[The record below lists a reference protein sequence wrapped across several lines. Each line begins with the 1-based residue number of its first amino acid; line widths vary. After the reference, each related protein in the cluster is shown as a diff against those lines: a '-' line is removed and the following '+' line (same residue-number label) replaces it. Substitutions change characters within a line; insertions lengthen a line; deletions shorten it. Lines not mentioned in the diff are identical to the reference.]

1 MFKRFFIFIS
11 LYLFS
16 ISNSFAAMVTFNQS
30 ATIEATID
38 AQISGIHFNKDGTKM
53 FAAYMKR
60 VGGNGTRYIR
70 EYNLSKPFDISTKVY
85 AGDSERCNLTGTT
98 DNSGFF
104 IYDLEF
110 SSDGKKLIVVQ
121 SADTN
126 INGGDK
132 LHVFNLTSPYDV
144 STCVQHKS
152 ATHLDFNTMTHGSQ
166 AGDYS
171 GNTAQRR
178 YHRVQGVEVNDDGTK
193 IFLLWTDYYNAI
205 VPDDKI
211 DGVGD
216 ITARVYEYNLS
227 TPYDVS
233 EINAGSSDEIVKTA
247 GIPLPDT
254 LFGANAPRG
263 MRFSSDGKKI
273 FFIAHDNTASTNS
286 VPGISQVSLDKP
298 FDTSSYT
305 LDGGIDL
312 SGLSTSNDAA
322 SGLSFSENGL
332 KLYIGDD
339 NGVATDQIM
348 EYDLACPFNIIE
360 GSCPAIA
367 NKDRI
372 GIAEAQITIA
382 KRTIDHSTD
391 SVLNRLKWIRRNK
404 DNQNLS
410 NLNIDYNLNI
420 PQLGNP
426 LINTLV
432 QKIPEKITI
441 HQASFKKKTDNKKE
455 DVFYWSEGSV
465 SFGRIGDTNISSSK
479 IIETDA
485 IIFGADR
492 YLDNNGILGAAFRF
506 GKNDIDVGNLG
517 SNLDTDTYNFTFYS
531 TSPIDGD
538 TQFLDTVVGFGELK
552 SDILSVVDGENL
564 TADRDGRQIYG
575 SLKIKDEIKKDN
587 FTLIPSGRIDIGHT
601 TLDSY
606 KETGPGAI
614 KVKKQTVRSKKL
626 RLGVAATDD
635 FSNDKYYFKRHGK
648 LEYVADIDRSS
659 DFKYNYIGDA
669 NGTTFHKTLH
679 SESLHNLNGELGVDI
694 VLPSGFSIFMIYERN
709 QALRNSHT
717 DKIHLALGYLPNKE
731 TNYTF
736 NLAGSENLGSEFK
749 ITKNINNFEIDF
761 NLNNQDV
768 LKPNSVDQASINLIR
783 KF

>member
-1 MFKRFFIFIS
+1 MLKKFLIFIS
-11 LYLFS
+11 LCLFS

-30 ATIEATID
+30 ATVEATID

-53 FAAYMKR
+53 FTAYMKR
-60 VGGNGTRYIR
+60 VGGDGTRYIR

-98 DNSGFF
+98 NNSGFF

-110 SSDGKKLIVVQ
+110 SSDGKKLLVVQ

-152 ATHLDFNTMTHGSQ
+152 ATHLDFSTMTHGSQ

-171 GNTAQRR
+171 GNTSQRR

-193 IFLLWTDYYNAI
+193 IFLLWTDYFEA
-205 VPDDKI
+205 VREGS

-216 ITARVYEYNLS
+216 ITARLYEYNLS

-233 EINAGSSDEIVKTA
+233 EIQAGSSDEIVKTA

-312 SGLSTSNDAA
+312 SGLSTANDAA

-339 NGVATDQIM
+339 NGTGTDQIM
-348 EYDLACPFNIIE
+348 EYDLACPFNIIT
-360 GSCPAIA
+360 GNCPPIA

-391 SVLNRLKWIRRNK
+391 SVLNRLQWIRRNK
-404 DNQNLS
+404 DKQNLS
-410 NLNIDYNLNI
+410 NLNIDYNFNI
-420 PQLGNP
+420 PQLDNP
-426 LINTLV
+426 LFNTFV

-441 HQASFKKKTDNKKE
+441 HQASTKKETDNKKQ

-465 SFGRIGDTNISSSK
+465 SFGKIGDTNISSSK

-485 IIFGADR
+485 ITFGSDR
-492 YLDNNGILGAAFRF
+492 YTDNNGILGAAFRF

-517 SNLDTDTYNFTFYS
+517 SNLDTDTYNLTLYA
-531 TSPIDGD
+531 TSPIKGG
-538 TQFLDTVVGFGELK
+538 TKFFDTVVGFGKLK
-552 SDILSVVDGENL
+552 SNILSVVDGENL
-564 TADRDGRQIYG
+564 TADRDGHQMYG
-575 SLKIKDEIKKDN
+575 SFKIKNEIKKDN
-587 FTLIPSGRIDIGHT
+587 FTLTPSGRLDFGHT
-601 TLDSY
+601 ILDKY
-606 KETGPGAI
+606 KESGTGAI
-614 KVKKQTVRSKKL
+614 NVKKQVVKSKKL
-626 RLGVAATDD
+626 RLGLAASEDLPK
-635 FSNDKYYFKRHGK
+635 DKYYIRKHGK
-648 LEYVADIDRSS
+648 LEYFADIDRSS
-659 DFKYNYIGDA
+659 NFEYDYVSDSSTSFSQK
-669 NGTTFHKTLH
+669 LH
-679 SESLHNLNGELGVDI
+679 SGSLHNLNGELGLDI
-694 VLPSGFSIFMIYERN
+694 ILPSGFSFFMIYERN

-717 DKIHLALGYLPNKE
+717 DKIHLALGYLPNEK
-731 TNYTF
+731 TNYAF
-736 NLAGSENLGSEFK
+736 NLAGSENLGSEYKLTK
-749 ITKNINNFEIDF
+749 IINDFEIDF
-761 NLNNQDV
+761 KLNNQDV

>member
-16 ISNSFAAMVTFNQS
+16 ISNSFTAMITFNQS
-30 ATIEATID
+30 TTVEATID

-53 FAAYMKR
+53 FTAYMKR

-70 EYNLSKPFDISTKVY
+70 EYNLSKPFDVSTKVY

-126 INGGDK
+126 VNGGDL

-152 ATHLDFNTMTHGSQ
+152 ATHLDFRTMTHGSQ

-193 IFLLWTDYYNAI
+193 IFLLWTDYYEKN
-205 VPDDKI
+205 VEGS
-211 DGVGD
+211 DGEGD
-216 ITARVYEYNLS
+216 ITARLYEYNLS
-227 TPYDVS
+227 TPYDVT

-254 LFGANAPRG
+254 LSGANAPRG

-273 FFIAHDNTASTNS
+273 FFIAHDSSGSTNS

-312 SGLSTSNDAA
+312 SGLSTANDAA

-339 NGVATDQIM
+339 NGTGTDQIM
-348 EYDLACPFNIIE
+348 EYDLACPFNIIA
-360 GSCPAIA
+360 GKCPPIT

-372 GIAEAQITIA
+372 GIAEAQITVA

-391 SVLNRLKWIRRNK
+391 SVLNRLQWIRRNK

-420 PQLGNP
+420 PQFDNP
-426 LINTLV
+426 LFNSLV
-432 QKIPEKITI
+432 QKIPEKINTY
-441 HQASFKKKTDNKKE
+441 QASTKKKTEDKKQ
-455 DVFYWSEGSV
+455 DVFYWSEGSI

-485 IIFGADR
+485 ITFGADR
-492 YLDNNGILGAAFRF
+492 YTENNGILGAAFRF
-506 GKNDIDVGNLG
+506 GKNDIDVGNSG
-517 SNLDTDTYNFTFYS
+517 SNLDTDTYNLTLYS
-531 TSPIDGD
+531 TSPILED
-538 TQFLDTVVGFGELK
+538 TKFLDTVVGFGKLK
-552 SDILSVVDGENL
+552 SDILSIVDGENL

-575 SLKIKDEIKKDN
+575 SFKIKDEIKKNN
-587 FTLIPSGRIDIGHT
+587 FTLIPSGRFDIGHT
-601 TLDSY
+601 TLERYEES
-606 KETGPGAI
+606 GPGAI
-614 KVKKQTVRSKKL
+614 NVKKQTVKSNKL
-626 RLGVAATDD
+626 RVGFAAAEDLT
-635 FSNDKYYFKRHGK
+635 NDKYYFKRHGK
-648 LEYVADIDRSS
+648 LEYVADIDRNSK
-659 DFKYNYIGDA
+659 FKYYYVDDTSGSI
-669 NGTTFHKTLH
+669 FHETLQ
-679 SESLHNLNGELGVDI
+679 SDSLHNLTGELGVDI
-694 VLPSGFSIFMIYERN
+694 VLPSGLSIFMIYERN
-709 QALRNSHT
+709 QALKSSHT

-731 TNYTF
+731 TNYAF
-736 NLAGSENLGSEFK
+736 KLAGSENLGSEYK
-749 ITKNINNFEIDF
+749 ISKNINDFEIDF
-761 NLNNQDV
+761 KLSNQDV
-768 LKPNSVDQASINLIR
+768 FDPNNFDKASVNLIR

>member
-16 ISNSFAAMVTFNQS
+16 ISNSFTAMITFNQS
-30 ATIEATID
+30 TTVEATID

-53 FAAYMKR
+53 FTAYMKR

-70 EYNLSKPFDISTKVY
+70 EYNLSKPFDVSTKVY

-193 IFLLWTDYYNAI
+193 IFLLWTDYYEKN
-205 VPDDKI
+205 VEGS
-211 DGVGD
+211 DGEGD
-216 ITARVYEYNLS
+216 ITARLYEYNLS
-227 TPYDVS
+227 TPYDVT

-254 LFGANAPRG
+254 LSGANAPRG

-273 FFIAHDNTASTNS
+273 FFIAHDSSGSTNS

-312 SGLSTSNDAA
+312 SGLSTANDAA

-339 NGVATDQIM
+339 NGTGTDQIM
-348 EYDLACPFNIIE
+348 EYDLACPFNIIA
-360 GSCPAIA
+360 GKCPPIT

-372 GIAEAQITIA
+372 GIAEAQITVA

-391 SVLNRLKWIRRNK
+391 SVLNRLQWIRRNK

-410 NLNIDYNLNI
+410 NLNIDYNLTI
-420 PQLGNP
+420 PQLDNS
-426 LINTLV
+426 LLNTLV
-432 QKIPEKITI
+432 QKIPEKITAY
-441 HQASFKKKTDNKKE
+441 QASFKKETDNEKQ
-455 DVFYWSEGSV
+455 DVFHWSEGSV
-465 SFGRIGDTNISSSK
+465 SFGRIGNSNNSSTK

-485 IIFGADR
+485 ITFGSDK
-492 YLDNNGILGAAFRF
+492 YTDNNGIRGIAFRF
-506 GKNDIDVGNLG
+506 GKNDIDVGSLG
-517 SNLDTDTYNFTFYS
+517 SNLDTDTYNLTLYS
-531 TSPIDGD
+531 TSPIIEDKK
-538 TQFLDTVVGFGELK
+538 FLDTVFGVGKLK
-552 SDILSVVDGENL
+552 SNILSVVDGENL
-564 TADRDGRQIYG
+564 TADRDGHQIYG
-575 SLKIKDEIKKDN
+575 TIKIKDEIKKDN
-587 FTLIPSGRIDIGHT
+587 FTLTPSWRFDIGHT
-601 TLDSY
+601 ILGNY
-606 KETGPGAI
+606 KESGTGAI
-614 KVKKQTVRSKKL
+614 EVKKQRVKSKKL
-626 RLGVAATDD
+626 RIGLAAEEDLSKDD
-635 FSNDKYYFKRHGK
+635 YVFKRHGK
-648 LEYVADIDRSS
+648 LEYIADIDRSS
-659 DFKYNYIGDA
+659 DFKYNYVSDV
-669 NGTTFHKTLH
+669 NTSFNETLH
-679 SESLHNLNGELGVDI
+679 SESLHNLNGELGLDI
-694 VLPSGFSIFMIYERN
+694 ILPSGLSFFIIYERN

-731 TNYTF
+731 TNYAF
-736 NLAGSENLGSEFK
+736 KLAGSENLGSEFK
-749 ITKNINNFEIDF
+749 ISKNINDFEIDF
-761 NLNNQDV
+761 KLNNQDV
-768 LKPNSVDQASINLIR
+768 LKSNNIDEAFINLVR
-783 KF
+783 RF